1 MNVKIE
7 LQRGRFILDN
17 IQRNHSVTASCC
29 GSILTVS
36 CCGSFNSAWLW
47 TELIYDDNGDGN
59 GEAENVVDVDN
70 VDDDDAGEDD
80 DADDADGD
88 EHLCHSEGHWS
99 NAEVELLLSKRWVDQ
114 FLLHTIIMMILMM
127 SMMMILRKPYS
138 SGGL

>member
-1 MNVKIE
+1 MIFSATI
-7 LQRGRFILDN
+7 LSQRVVVDL
-17 IQRNHSVTASCC
+17 
-29 GSILTVS
+29 LTVS

-99 NAEVELLLSKRWVDQ
+99 NAEVELLLPKRWVDQ
-114 FLLHTIIMMILMM
+114 LLLDDPDHLDDDDDVNEDDDDDDVLT
-127 SMMMILRKPYS
+127 SFWWS
-138 SGGL
+138 CCSWC